1 MFDRPKLEHAPVSDP
16 VAPRRKVSR
25 EGLALIKSLEG
36 FQPRAWRRPDG
47 RWAIGFGHTR
57 SAREGLTVS
66 EADAELLLQYDLLPV
81 VAALNDRVSRPLNQH
96 QFDALASFALSVG
109 VEAFVTSKVLT
120 ALNAEGPEG
129 AARALAAST
138 DVDPALAR
146 AGRRRHAE
154 WALFGADPG
163 TPVTVAA
170 LLSAPAPETPHVET
184 TPSAEAPADDAAA
197 APDTQTPEALATA
210 ADATTDTP
218 AAEPE
223 RDDPPALQPP
233 PAPDAGEPPVA
244 PASPV
249 QATEP
254 ADVLAAAPAE
264 AQDEE
269 ATVATEVPVVA
280 TAPVADATPA
290 AAMPLP
296 TPPAFSLRYAAA
308 VSHLLGEAPGR
319 AAPRLAEPVTPTSP
333 AEPASAAIAA
343 PASASELPVE
353 PAAAA
358 DAPAL
363 EAEAPTTPPVTPPE
377 AAEAPASQPAPAADV
392 QPSPPSGPDVD
403 RQAVLAEL
411 MRRQMSP
418 FAIQVGGPLPQ
429 LARPAAPVA
438 PPSQAAPAAPAAPT
452 APTPPTAPAAPA
464 APAAPVARTL
474 RPPVAASGP
483 MTAVLAGPLLL
494 PEPSTEAEPIAA
506 TAPLIGSE
514 ALAGGTLAV
523 EPVAEA
529 EPTPPLIEMEAAPV
543 APLVLTPP
551 PSVEPDVQRPVWSS
565 EERNPPA
572 RSLETDLFSEDE
584 LAADIG
590 LGPVLRHEIVE
601 TPGRRFDFGQ
611 LGAYAGMGAVGLVSL
626 GAAVPAA
633 QALFD
638 EGAGP
643 SGETLL
649 VFAALALIGAG
660 CSGISGFNLWR
671 LWREAHGRDQ
681 APRDA

>member
-36 FQPRAWRRPDG
+36 FQPRASRRPDG

-109 VEAFVTSKVLT
+109 VEAFVTSEVLA

-138 DVDPALAR
+138 DIDPALAR

-154 WALFGADPG
+154 WALFGADP
-163 TPVTVAA
+163 TAPVTVAE
-170 LLSAPAPETPHVET
+170 LLAAPAPEAAPAAGITTAEAAPAAEAEPAQDTPDASAASAAPPVDAPAEPEPSSPV
-184 TPSAEAPADDAAA
+184 PSATAEADQATVADHQVAPLAPEAPAGAA
-197 APDTQTPEALATA
+197 
-210 ADATTDTP
+210 
-218 AAEPE
+218 
-223 RDDPPALQPP
+223 
-233 PAPDAGEPPVA
+233 
-244 PASPV
+244 
-249 QATEP
+249 
-254 ADVLAAAPAE
+254 
-264 AQDEE
+264 
-269 ATVATEVPVVA
+269 
-280 TAPVADATPA
+280 APVADPAPA
-290 AAMPLP
+290 AAP
-296 TPPAFSLRYAAA
+296 TPPPAFSLRYAAA

-319 AAPRLAEPVTPTSP
+319 AAPRLAGTMAPTPSSEP
-333 AEPASAAIAA
+333 EP
-343 PASASELPVE
+343 E
-353 PAAAA
+353 PAAVETPVSAPDLAA
-358 DAPAL
+358 DESRAEPEPAPPVEAAVTPSL
-363 EAEAPTTPPVTPPE
+363 EAEAPAASADAGAE
-377 AAEAPASQPAPAADV
+377 AAP
-392 QPSPPSGPDVD
+392 PSPPAAPEVD

-429 LARPAAPVA
+429 LARPGAPVA
-438 PPSQAAPAAPAAPT
+438 P
-452 APTPPTAPAAPA
+452 TP
-464 APAAPVARTL
+464 PAAPVAQKL

-494 PEPSTEAEPIAA
+494 PEPSTEASAEAEPLPAA
-506 TAPLIGSE
+506 APLLAPE
-514 ALAGGTLAV
+514 ALPTGTLTV
-523 EPVAEA
+523 EPVADA
-529 EPTPPLIEMEAAPV
+529 EPTPPLIGMEAAPV

-590 LGPVLRHEIVE
+590 LGPVLRHEVVE

-671 LWREAHGRDQ
+671 LWREAHARDQ

>member
-109 VEAFVTSKVLT
+109 VEAFMTSEVLA

-138 DVDPALAR
+138 DIDPALAR

-154 WALFGADPG
+154 WALFGTDPG
-163 TPVTVAA
+163 APVTVAG
-170 LLSAPAPETPHVET
+170 LLSAPAPEAAPAAGITTAETAPAAEAEPAQDTPDASAET
-184 TPSAEAPADDAAA
+184 EAPPVDALPEPEPSSPVPSATAEAD
-197 APDTQTPEALATA
+197 QATA
-210 ADATTDTP
+210 ADHQVA
-218 AAEPE
+218 
-223 RDDPPALQPP
+223 P
-233 PAPDAGEPPVA
+233 PAPE
-244 PASPV
+244 
-249 QATEP
+249 
-254 ADVLAAAPAE
+254 APAE
-264 AQDEE
+264 A
-269 ATVATEVPVVA
+269 AG
-280 TAPVADATPA
+280 PVADPTPA
-290 AAMPLP
+290 AAP
-296 TPPAFSLRYAAA
+296 TPPPAFSLRYAAA
-308 VSHLLGEAPGR
+308 VSHLLGEGPGR
-319 AAPRLAEPVTPTSP
+319 AAPRLAETMAPPPSSEPEPEPAAVETPVSAPDLAADESR
-333 AEPASAAIAA
+333 AEPEPAA
-343 PASASELPVE
+343 PVE
-353 PAAAA
+353 PP
-358 DAPAL
+358 DTPSP
-363 EAEAPTTPPVTPPE
+363 EAEAPAASADAGAE
-377 AAEAPASQPAPAADV
+377 AAP
-392 QPSPPSGPDVD
+392 PSPPAAPEVD

-429 LARPAAPVA
+429 LARPGAPVA
-438 PPSQAAPAAPAAPT
+438 PTPPAAPAAPK
-452 APTPPTAPAAPA
+452 
-464 APAAPVARTL
+464 L

-494 PEPSTEAEPIAA
+494 PEPSTEAPAEAEPLTAA
-506 TAPLIGSE
+506 APLLAPE
-514 ALAGGTLAV
+514 ALPTGTLTV
-523 EPVAEA
+523 EPVADA

-590 LGPVLRHEIVE
+590 LGPVLRHEVVE

-671 LWREAHGRDQ
+671 LWREVHARDQ

>member
-47 RWAIGFGHTR
+47 PWAIGFGHTR

-109 VEAFVTSKVLT
+109 VDAFVTSEVLT
-120 ALNAEGPEG
+120 ALNAEGTEG

-146 AGRRRHAE
+146 VGRRRHAE

-184 TPSAEAPADDAAA
+184 TPSAEAPADEAAA
-197 APDTQTPEALATA
+197 APDMPTPEALATA
-210 ADATTDTP
+210 ADAATDTA
-218 AAEPE
+218 AAEPA
-223 RDDPPALQPP
+223 RDDPPVPP
-233 PAPDAGEPPVA
+233 PPPDAEAPQAA

-249 QATEP
+249 QTPEP

-264 AQDEE
+264 ARDED
-269 ATVATEVPVVA
+269 ATVAPEAPVVA

-290 AAMPLP
+290 AAPPAP

-343 PASASELPVE
+343 PASASELPVG
-353 PAAAA
+353 PAA
-358 DAPAL
+358 DAPAP
-363 EAEAPTTPPVTPPE
+363 EAEASITPPE
-377 AAEAPASQPAPAADV
+377 AAEAPANEPAQAADV
-392 QPSPPSGPDVD
+392 PPSPPATPEVD

-438 PPSQAAPAAPAAPT
+438 PPPAAPP
-452 APTPPTAPAAPA
+452 
-464 APAAPVARTL
+464 APAAPVDRTL

-494 PEPSTEAEPIAA
+494 PEPSTEAEPSAA
-506 TAPLIGSE
+506 TAPLIASE
-514 ALAGGTLAV
+514 ALPGGTLTV
-523 EPVAEA
+523 EPVPDA

-551 PSVEPDVQRPVWSS
+551 PSVEPDIQRPVWSS
-565 EERNPPA
+565 DERSAPA
-572 RSLETDLFSEDE
+572 RSLETDLFSEEE